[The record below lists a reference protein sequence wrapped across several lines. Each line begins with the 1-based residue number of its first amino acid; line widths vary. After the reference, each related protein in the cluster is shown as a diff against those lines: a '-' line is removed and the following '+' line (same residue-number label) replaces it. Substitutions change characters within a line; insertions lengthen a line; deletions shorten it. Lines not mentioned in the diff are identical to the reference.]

1 MSAKRTLHLATAAA
15 GWLSRVAVAILA
27 TNVAAMTA
35 LAHSPKYNH
44 ILIVMMENHSF
55 DQIFSGGDAPYLRS
69 LAKDGAVF
77 TKSYAVAHPSQ
88 PNYFALF
95 SGSTQGV
102 KDDNRHDLEGP
113 NLATELAAAGKR
125 FVGYVEAGS
134 PRKHNPWESFAD
146 AKAVEQPFTVF
157 PTDFALLPAVGFVI
171 PNLSND
177 MHDGPVKRADAW
189 LRQHL
194 DSYANWAKSN
204 NSLLIVTFDEDD
216 SHSGNRIFTL
226 FYGAG
231 VKPGQYGTK
240 IDHYNVLRT
249 VEDIEGLAPLGVTA
263 QRAVIAGIWR
273 AL

>member
-1 MSAKRTLHLATAAA
+1 
-15 GWLSRVAVAILA
+15 
-27 TNVAAMTA
+27 
-35 LAHSPKYNH
+35 
-44 ILIVMMENHSF
+44 MMENHSF
-55 DQIFSGGDAPYLRS
+55 DQIFAGGNAPYLRS

-77 TKSYAVAHPSQ
+77 TKSYGVAHPSQ

-102 KDDNRHDLEGP
+102 MDDNSHDLGGP
-113 NLATELAAAGKR
+113 NLATELAAVGKR

-134 PRKHNPWESFAD
+134 PRKHNPWESFVD
-146 AKAVEQPFTVF
+146 AKAVEQPFTAF
-157 PTDFALLPAVGFVI
+157 PTDFTSLPAVGFVI

-177 MHDGPVKRADAW
+177 MHDGPVERADAW

-240 IDHYNVLRT
+240 IDHYDVLRT
-249 VEDIEGLAPLGVTA
+249 VEDIEGLAPLGVSA
-263 QRAVIAGIWR
+263 QRAAIAGIW
-273 AL
+273 